1 MTLQPR
7 ANIVSAE
14 CDVEHAKDN
23 VMDLLCIKMILL
35 EVVINFVA
43 ERYQRLESINLFTE
57 ADQQFLI
64 LYVWVKLKLVD
75 LCVIIMKDL

>member
-1 MTLQPR
+1 
-7 ANIVSAE
+7 
-14 CDVEHAKDN
+14 
-23 VMDLLCIKMILL
+23 MDLLCIKMILL

-64 LYVWVKLKLVD
+64 LYVWVKLKLVG